1 MKSFMKYHAIID
13 FSEAQRESLKN
24 SSNPRASGF
33 ALRSNQSRNSGD
45 QSDIPEVVAKYHFYV

>member
-24 SSNPRASGF
+24 SSNPAIQERLV
-33 ALRSNQSRNSGD
+33 LR
-45 QSDIPEVVAKYHFYV
+45 